1 MSALWPDGNSM
12 DSSPE
17 QLGGFLCDMFLQES
31 EIHGHLKDARHSG
44 SEASGPKSFL
54 GLVSCSE
61 AQQGAV

>member
-1 MSALWPDGNSM
+1 M